1 MTKKFTVLVSV
12 LFVFLCFINAAMAAG
27 PDDSMDPMR
36 YVIKSD
42 RTSPPGVKKG
52 DEQKEDER
60 AEGTRI
66 SLNLKGSKFGDVLRS
81 LAELYTLNYSISS
94 TSPGASGML
103 TDGSL
108 PSSQP
113 SLQPAMHGSGQQAV
127 QNIND

>member
-1 MTKKFTVLVSV
+1 MTKKFTVFVSV

-94 TSPGASGML
+94 TSSTSPGAAGTSTAG
-103 TDGSL
+103 
-108 PSSQP
+108 QP
-113 SLQPAMHGSGQQAV
+113 SLQPAMHGSAQQAV
-127 QNIND
+127 QN